1 MIKENKLYDEW
12 DDDLDVPI
20 FDEDMLLEFI

>member
-1 MIKENKLYDEW
+1 LYDEW

-20 FDEDMLLEFI
+20 FNEDMLLQYIEKVNKV